1 MPFTI
6 SHAAVVLPFA
16 RLLNRLRMLSAMVI
30 GAMVP
35 DFAFLLPWQ
44 VARVQSHSIVGL
56 FAFCL
61 PVGLA
66 SYWLFEYVVKPAAW
80 EVLPDAAHWRSRELA
95 RPDPILRPAQW
106 LIAAVGILA
115 GAVTHLVWDAFTH
128 PGARG
133 ARLFPALE
141 DPLDIAGRPMPAFQI
156 AQHASSVLGLAL
168 VIYLLWRDMRPAAGV
183 PAAGVPVHPQRALDQ
198 RARRRWMLAYVVAA
212 LLFCAVSVRLA
223 WNMDWYG
230 NSWSFMLFAFAV
242 GGLRGLLFSLLAIS
256 ALIRAR
262 LLMRHRS

>member
-16 RLLNRLRMLSAMVI
+16 RILNRWRMLSAVVI

-61 PVGLA
+61 PIGLA

-80 EVLPDAAHWRSRELA
+80 EVLPDAAYWRSRELA
-95 RPDPILRPAQW
+95 RPDPILRPVQW

-115 GAVTHLVWDAFTH
+115 GAVTHLAWDAFTH
-128 PGARG
+128 PGTRG

-168 VIYLLWRDMRPAAGV
+168 VIYLLWRDMRPAAG
-183 PAAGVPVHPQRALDQ
+183 APVHPARALDQ
-198 RARRRWMLAYVVAA
+198 HARRRWMLVYVVAA
-212 LLFCAVSVRLA
+212 LLFCAVSVKLTWLR
-223 WNMDWYG
+223 DRYG
-230 NSWSFMLFAFAV
+230 RSPSFILSALAV
-242 GGLRGLLFSLLAIS
+242 GGLRGLLFSLLAVS
-256 ALIRAR
+256 ALIRVR
-262 LLMRHRS
+262 LLSMHRR